1 MLIKNFFGIFILFL
15 LFLNLTKIV
24 DGVEIKLLEE
34 EIESSKIPEESEL
47 TNFKVGEID
56 VPVNIEKNKNIQEKI
71 IEEEKQS
78 QKPNPG
84 KASSSNL
91 DRGKMIAEDI
101 KGKKFFFIKST
112 TNLKFSLIDIM
123 NKRIPEFF
131 LS

>member
-101 KGKKFFFIKST
+101 KGKNFFFIKST